1 LTQGTTDTDLAAIAR
16 GGRTNVLGFLLR
28 LAARIPF
35 LFIAGRIYG
44 PEALG
49 RLAYAILIVEFAAQL
64 ATMGLKRGLAL
75 YLAKDDYSPGY
86 CVWDAFAVVFAA
98 SLGFSLLL
106 IAFPQAMFPNTGV
119 TGLDRL
125 LPLAVFAIA
134 ATDVMLAALAYRFDL
149 ATTVRAR
156 AIVEPWTISIAAL
169 ALSWWSLRDGL
180 IAAYALSVAAA
191 FCTAIVP
198 FVRNYGWPGS
208 WRPDFPRV
216 YALVRRNLPLAAAD
230 GIEWGS
236 RRVDLAILGL
246 FVGPAT
252 VGIYYVAQQLAS
264 LPQKLK
270 TSFDPVLGPV
280 ITRNLAS
287 GDRGAVAVAI
297 CRAGFWIVA
306 AQLGIALALGIPGA
320 AIMGLIGKEGVFVG
334 GNGILALLL
343 AAEVLAA
350 TAVVSEAAL
359 VYIARHRNLLISLG
373 GLGTQIGVSFAFIAW
388 AQAAGWPDI
397 WLALAPAGALA
408 LSLALVA
415 VAKAMLASQ
424 LLGQRILLWR
434 WPLLWA
440 SALAAGIGGIATA
453 TPEWSELLVGVPV
466 MLGAYG
472 WVIWKFAFK
481 AEDRTLLG
489 RRTGSPGPD
498 TPPARAD
505 GVRF

>member
-1 LTQGTTDTDLAAIAR
+1 MSAAGTDTDLAAIAR
-16 GGRTNVLGFLLR
+16 GGRTNVFGFMLR

-64 ATMGLKRGLAL
+64 ATMGLKRGIALHLATGERP
-75 YLAKDDYSPGY
+75 YGDKA
-86 CVWDAFAVVFAA
+86 WDAIAVVFVA
-98 SLGFSLLL
+98 SLPFALVL
-106 IAFPQAMFPNTGV
+106 IAFPQAMFPSTGV

-149 ATTVRAR
+149 AATVRAR

-169 ALSWWSLRDGL
+169 LLSWWSLRDGL
-180 IAAYALSVAAA
+180 IAAYALSVLAA
-191 FCTAIVP
+191 FATAALP
-198 FVRNYGWPGS
+198 FVRSYGWPGN
-208 WRPDFPRV
+208 WRPDAPRL
-216 YALVRRNLPLAAAD
+216 YALARRNLPLAAAD

-280 ITRNLAS
+280 ITRNLETGNHS
-287 GDRGAVAVAI
+287 AVAAAI
-297 CRAGFWIVA
+297 CRAGFWIIA

-320 AIMGLIGKEGVFVG
+320 AIMGLIGKAGVFVG

-359 VYIARHRNLLISLG
+359 VYIARHRNLLISLTA
-373 GLGTQIGVSFAFIAW
+373 LGTQIALSFAFIAW
-388 AQAAGWPDI
+388 AQASGWSDI
-397 WLALAPAGALA
+397 ALAMAPAAALA
-408 LSLALVA
+408 LSLALMA
-415 VAKAMLASQ
+415 TAKGLLASR
-424 LLGQRILLWR
+424 LLGQRIVLLR

-440 SALAAGIGGIATA
+440 SALSAAIGGLATA
-453 TPEWSELLVGVPV
+453 TPEWSELLIGVPV
-466 MLGAYG
+466 MLAVYC

-481 AEDRTLLG
+481 PEDRALLAG
-489 RRTGSPGPD
+489 RRGTPRID
-498 TPPARAD
+498 TPPATAD
-505 GVRF
+505 GVRH